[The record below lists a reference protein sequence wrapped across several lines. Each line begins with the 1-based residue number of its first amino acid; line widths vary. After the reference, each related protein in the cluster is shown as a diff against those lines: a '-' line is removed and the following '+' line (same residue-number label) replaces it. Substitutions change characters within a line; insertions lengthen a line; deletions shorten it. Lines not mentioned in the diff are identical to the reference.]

1 MIKRLNSMNPLRA
14 VDKRFGLAFGRIC
27 AALLAFITAF
37 SLLGLFLPELKPFA
51 VYAVTMPIYGF
62 LLLVCIY
69 TLVPRLRRPVEAVK
83 RYIGYRELGRLLEGE
98 HFTEEAEKTLY
109 ASQNFILMNDV
120 FVPRS
125 LIYNVTCRQ
134 SGTSYNASIML
145 STGQLVSLRFAEEH
159 GVTWEFIENR
169 IFALSKHPEVT
180 RGNDLDMGRFECRQL
195 REETDRY
202 LASGKSF
209 ASLIGVEQ

>member
-1 MIKRLNSMNPLRA
+1 MKKRLDSMNALKA
-14 VDKRFGLAFGRIC
+14 VDKRFGCVFGRIC
-27 AALLAFITAF
+27 AALLALITAIP
-37 SLLGLFLPELKPFA
+37 LLGMFLSEPKPFA
-51 VYAVTMPIYGF
+51 VYAITMPILGF
-62 LLLVCIY
+62 LLLVSIY

-98 HFTEEAEKTLY
+98 YFNEEAVKTLY

-125 LIYNVTCRQ
+125 LIYNVTCRS
-134 SGTSYNASIML
+134 SGTSYNASIIL

-169 IFALSKHPEVT
+169 IFKLSKHPEAT
-180 RGNDLDMGRFECRQL
+180 RGNDLDIGRTERRAL
-195 REETDRY
+195 REETDRH

-209 ASLIGVEQ
+209 ASLIGVED